1 MANVHYTSY
10 HIDSR
15 CTILLDALA
24 PDGYHPGMGDA
35 AAEPFTVRFDTH
47 PSRYKHWKLTCEG
60 AVAKLTMAVVED
72 QPFRPGYVLKQN
84 SYDIGVDIELADV
97 VNRLRF
103 EHPEVKAVV
112 VTSAEPK
119 VFCAGANIYMLGSST
134 HSFKVNF
141 CKFTNE
147 TRNNLEAACEES
159 DQHWIAALNGVAA
172 GGGYELALACEK
184 IILCDDGSSAVS
196 FPETPLL
203 AVLPGTGGLTRL
215 VDKRKVR
222 RDLADVFSTLAEG
235 VRGKRA
241 KDWGLV
247 DDVLAKSKFD
257 AGVLSTAEGFVK
269 AAKEKSG
276 AGVALTALEPKRF
289 DDGGKVGADYRYV
302 SFVTTK
308 GSRVA
313 EITMLAPEGDA
324 YGSAEQLRK
333 QGAAAWHLQAFREL
347 DDVLCDLRFN
357 HRDVGLVLL
366 RTAGDASRV
375 QAFDD
380 ALVKLAAE
388 DWFARETLFFVKRTL
403 KRLDLTAKSLFAI
416 MEPGSAFAGSLLE
429 LALASD
435 RSFMKAGDEQAFV
448 GFSSI
453 NFGPLPMSNGLTRLE
468 TRFLHTPEK
477 AKAFA
482 SETSFLDPEEAL
494 SRGLVTFTPDEIDWE
509 DEVRIAIEERV
520 SLSPDALT
528 GMEANLRF
536 AGPETMETKIF
547 ARLSAWQ
554 NWIFQRPNAVGERG
568 ALTMYGRPERPEF
581 NTERC

>member
-1 MANVHYTSY
+1 
-10 HIDSR
+10 
-15 CTILLDALA
+15 
-24 PDGYHPGMGDA
+24 MGDTTT
-35 AAEPFTVRFDTH
+35 ESFTVRFDTH
-47 PSRYKHWKLTCEG
+47 PSRYKHWKLSVEG
-60 AVAKLTMAVVED
+60 AIAKLTMAVVED

-84 SYDIGVDIELADV
+84 SYDIGVDVELADV

-112 VTSAEPK
+112 LTSAEPK

-147 TRNNLEAACEES
+147 TRNNLEAACAES
-159 DQHWIAALNGVAA
+159 GQHWIAALNGVAA

-184 IILCDDGSSAVS
+184 ILLCDDGSSAVS

-247 DDVLAKSKFD
+247 DEVLPKSKFD
-257 AGVLSTAEGFVK
+257 AGVLGAASALAGATPDK
-269 AAKEKSG
+269 AG
-276 AGVALTALEPKRF
+276 PGVSLPALEPRRF
-289 DDGGKVGADYRYV
+289 EEGARVGADYRWV
-302 SFVTTK
+302 SFSTER
-308 GSRVA
+308 GSRIA
-313 EITMLAPEGDA
+313 EITVLAPEGEPYA
-324 YGSAEQLRK
+324 SADDLRK
-333 QGAAAWHLQAFREL
+333 RGASAWHLQAFREL

-357 HRDVGLVLL
+357 HGDVGLVLL
-366 RTAGDASRV
+366 KTRGDGTKVR
-375 QAFDD
+375 AFDD
-380 ALVKLAAE
+380 ALTGLATT
-388 DWFARETLFFVKRTL
+388 DWFAKETLLFVKRTL

-416 MEPGSAFAGSLLE
+416 LEPGSAFVGSLFE

-435 RSFMKAGDEQAFV
+435 RSFMKAGDEQAFI
-448 GFSSI
+448 GFSTMS
-453 NFGPLPMSNGLTRLE
+453 FGPLPMSNGLTRLE
-468 TRFLHTPEK
+468 TRFLHAPERVP
-477 AKAFA
+477 ALG
-482 SETSFLDPEEAL
+482 EERGLLDPERAL
-494 SRGLVTFTPDEIDWE
+494 ALGLVTFTPDEIDWE

-536 AGPETMETKIF
+536 AGPETTETKIF

-581 NTERC
+581 DWRRT

>member
-1 MANVHYTSY
+1 MA
-10 HIDSR
+10 
-15 CTILLDALA
+15 DA
-24 PDGYHPGMGDA
+24 PIQSP
-35 AAEPFTVRFDTH
+35 TVRFETH
-47 PSRYKHWKLTCEG
+47 PSQYKHWKLSFDG
-60 AVAKLTMAVVED
+60 AIAKLVMAVVED

-84 SYDIGVDIELADV
+84 SYDIGVDLELADV

-112 VTSAEPK
+112 VTSGEPK
-119 VFCAGANIYMLGSST
+119 VFCAGANIYMLGTST
-134 HSFKVNF
+134 HAFKVNF

-147 TRNNLEAACEES
+147 TRLNLEAACEES
-159 DQHWIAALNGVAA
+159 GLHFIAALNGVAA

-184 IILCDDGSSAVS
+184 ILLCDDGSSAVS

-247 DDVLAKSKFD
+247 DEVLPKSRFD
-257 AGVLSTAEGFVK
+257 AGVLATANALCASTKDRSGPGVKLSPLEAKRWSEGD
-269 AAKEKSG
+269 KSG
-276 AGVALTALEPKRF
+276 T
-289 DDGGKVGADYRYV
+289 DYRYV
-302 SFVTTK
+302 SMTTVA
-308 GSRVA
+308 GTRIA
-313 EITMLAPEGDA
+313 EITVLGPEGEFPKN
-324 YGSAEQLRK
+324 AEELRK

-347 DDVLCDLRFN
+347 DDALCDLRFN
-357 HRDVGLVLL
+357 FGDVGLVLL
-366 RTAGDASRV
+366 RTGGDAARV

-380 ALVKLAAE
+380 ALVKLAEE
-388 DWFARETLFFVKRTL
+388 DWFAREIQLFVKRTL
-403 KRLDLTAKSLFAI
+403 KRLDLMAKSLFAI
-416 MEPGSAFAGSLLE
+416 LEPGSAFVGCLFE
-429 LALASD
+429 MALASD
-435 RSFMKAGDEQAFV
+435 RSFMKAGDEQAFI
-448 GFSSI
+448 GLSAM
-453 NFGPLPMSNGLTRLE
+453 NFGPAPMSNGLTRLA
-468 TRFLHTPEK
+468 TRFLHAP
-477 AKAFA
+477 AKVEELA
-482 SETSFLDPEEAL
+482 SVREFLDSEQAL
-494 SRGLVTFTPDEIDWE
+494 EHGLVTFTPDEIDWD

-581 NTERC
+581 DWRRT